1 MLEGARRLFASKDNE
16 EKNFAKL
23 KNNKKDRVLFLN
35 SQPSKNIGLKVKYF
49 MQQIRR
55 IGHLKLQKRRKQ
67 KC

>member
-35 SQPSKNIGLKVKYF
+35 SQPSKNIG
-49 MQQIRR
+49 
-55 IGHLKLQKRRKQ
+55 
-67 KC
+67 